1 MAKNRDSL
9 KLHSTGSRT
18 VSLPGILKRPVL
30 WYNQMVNGIKK
41 MSDIPD
47 YLRKLNDQQYEAATT
62 VEGPILILAGAG
74 SGKTGTMTH
83 RIAYMVK
90 EAGISPYSILAVTF
104 TNKAAG
110 EMRDRVEALI
120 GPVTG
125 MWIQTFHS
133 ACLRILRSDADRL
146 GYKKSF
152 VIYDPVDQKALM
164 KSLVKERELDDKHYA
179 PAYVLSEISKA
190 KEKQLSPEDFRRHYG
205 DMDHYRKLAELYSAY
220 ETELLKNNAMDFDD
234 LILNTVR
241 LFESEPDVLESYRRK
256 FRYIMVDEYQDTN
269 MLQYRL
275 VSLLAK
281 EHRNIC
287 VVGDD
292 DQCIYEWRGADIR
305 NIMEFEKDFPGAR
318 VIKLEQNYRS
328 TGNILEAAHSV
339 ISRNRGRKDK
349 KLWTG
354 AGAGEKVEYHRADSD
369 TEEARYAAARIE
381 AMRRKDPDLKYS
393 DFAILYRANVQSRRF
408 EDCLSGRSIPY
419 QVLSGLRYYD
429 RKEIKDILAYM
440 RLVQDPDDDVSF
452 LRIVNEPKRGA
463 GDKAL
468 ELIRS
473 SAAEDHTSLLEAMI
487 APEVLSGVKSA
498 TAEAFKSLYEL
509 VISLG
514 SEREGMAVADIYDTL
529 LVKSGYLPALE
540 EQDSV
545 EADARIENLLEFK
558 SVIAEKE
565 KESSAAGEKL
575 TLENFMEGLAL
586 ISDVDNH
593 DPDQDSVSLMT
604 LHSAKGLEFRVVFMP
619 GMEDGLFPSYRSLDR
634 GEGVEEERRLCYVGM
649 TRAKEK
655 LFLTS
660 AEYRLLYGKTERTRE
675 SMFLREIDRKFL
687 TGDAVYER
695 KEGAYPGV
703 RYDTEAPYS
712 TRAYVSPIAA
722 MRAVKESVKKP
733 AETLAGVD
741 IKPGDVVEHEKFGQ
755 GTVIE
760 MKGSILTVIFKS
772 CGTKKLA
779 KDLAPMK
786 KVK

>member
-1 MAKNRDSL
+1 
-9 KLHSTGSRT
+9 
-18 VSLPGILKRPVL
+18 
-30 WYNQMVNGIKK
+30 
-41 MSDIPD
+41 MSDRPE

-339 ISRNRGRKDK
+339 ISKNRGRKDK

-473 SAAEDHTSLLEAMI
+473 SAAENHTSLLEAMI

-558 SVIAEKE
+558 SVIVEKE

-575 TLENFMEGLAL
+575 TLLNSL
-586 ISDVDNH
+586 
-593 DPDQDSVSLMT
+593 PD
-604 LHSAKGLEFRVVFMP
+604 
-619 GMEDGLFPSYRSLDR
+619 
-634 GEGVEEERRLCYVGM
+634 
-649 TRAKEK
+649 
-655 LFLTS
+655 
-660 AEYRLLYGKTERTRE
+660 
-675 SMFLREIDRKFL
+675 
-687 TGDAVYER
+687 
-695 KEGAYPGV
+695 
-703 RYDTEAPYS
+703 
-712 TRAYVSPIAA
+712 
-722 MRAVKESVKKP
+722 
-733 AETLAGVD
+733 
-741 IKPGDVVEHEKFGQ
+741 
-755 GTVIE
+755 
-760 MKGSILTVIFKS
+760 
-772 CGTKKLA
+772 
-779 KDLAPMK
+779 
-786 KVK
+786 